1 MPIKPELRYFYPI
14 DWPQISHWVRF
25 VRAKGHCQVCGR
37 PHGET
42 VRHLGD
48 GRWWDETEQTWR
60 DGRGRKVPSPYLR
73 RLESS
78 PPTAGCPD
86 AAEREG
92 RLWIRHAEK
101 TASPYLRFDRSAVT
115 MIPRPAG
122 ERRWTMG
129 PICLGGG
136 QPWRGAVTHRPSTQC
151 DRYQP
156 IACLK
161 IIMLASSPLLPG
173 SFQS

>member
-1 MPIKPELRYFYPI
+1 MPIKLELRYFYPI

-25 VRAKGHCQVCGR
+25 VRAKGHCQVC
-37 PHGET
+37 
-42 VRHLGD
+42 VRQ
-48 GRWWDETEQTWR
+48 QTWR
-60 DGRGRKVPSPYLR
+60 DSKGRKVPSPYLR

-115 MIPRPAG
+115 MIPGPAG

-151 DRYQP
+151 ARYQP